1 MHILHIN
8 SYYST
13 TPLYQNLYDRQVAS
27 GMDLDVYVPIAKE
40 FPKDRLAAKGD
51 YCQIV
56 EAFHQA
62 DRYVFHLKHY
72 KIWKDLKRRYAFDQF
87 DLVHAH
93 SLFSNGWL
101 AHKVYLTHHIPYI
114 VAVRSADIRTFF
126 QKMPWLRKLGL
137 QILADA
143 EQVVFISENSRQ
155 EVFAKY
161 IPQSMQDELAV
172 KTQVIAN
179 GIDDYWHANRYTDKT
194 AEVHQPLRFVCTAK
208 LLKEKQIPKLI
219 RLVDYYHHN
228 AQEAELHLIGPAWDE
243 SILAQVK
250 DHPLVNY
257 HGPKDQDGMRD
268 LYRQMDIFTLVSS
281 RETFGLVYVE
291 AMSQGLP
298 VIYTKGEGF
307 DSYYPNYEVGA
318 SLNPDRPEDFVR
330 DVQVILADYPGFC
343 QRALDHSKDFSWDKI
358 SERYGQLYQKVL
370 KA

>member
-27 GMDLDVYVPIAKE
+27 GFDLDVYVPIAKE

-56 EAFHQA
+56 EAFHQM

-72 KIWKDLKRRYAFDQF
+72 KIWQDLKKRYSFEQI

-101 AHKVYLTHHIPYI
+101 AHKVYLTHKIPYV

-126 QKMPWLRKLGL
+126 QKMPWLRRLGL
-137 QILADA
+137 KILADA
-143 EQVVFISENSRQ
+143 EQVVFISENSRR

-161 IPQSMQDELAV
+161 IPESMQAELAA

-179 GIDDYWHANRYTDKT
+179 GIDDYWHANRYEGKPADL
-194 AEVHQPLRFVCTAK
+194 HQPLRLVCTAK

-219 RLVDYYHHN
+219 NLVAYYNQH
-228 AQEAELHLIGPAWDE
+228 AQAAELHLIGPAWDE

-250 DHPLVNY
+250 DHPLVTY
-257 HGPKDQDGMRD
+257 HGPKDKDGMRD
-268 LYRQMDIFTLVSS
+268 LYREMDIFALVSS

-298 VIYTKGEGF
+298 VIYTQGEGF
-307 DSYYPNYEVGA
+307 DSYYPNYEVGV
-318 SLNPDRPEDFVR
+318 SLDPDQPEDFAR
-330 DVQVILADYPGFC
+330 AVQAILADYPSFC
-343 QRALDHSKDFSWDKI
+343 QRALNHSKDFSWDKI
-358 SERYGQLYQKVL
+358 SGRYDQLYQEVL
-370 KA
+370 NK